1 MLSPYRVLDLTT
13 NTSAICGAI
22 FADLGADVIAIEPP
36 DGSPLR
42 QLGPF
47 RHDEPDLEHSLTW
60 WAYSRNKRSLAVDIT
75 TQEGRAALLE
85 LVATA
90 DFLIESFKP
99 GYLEGLGIGP
109 EVLKARNPALI
120 LVSITPYGQVGP
132 RADWAASDLTVWAS
146 SGAQN
151 LAGDDDRA
159 PVAVSVPQANLH
171 AGAEAAVAALIALA
185 ARQRDG
191 LGQHVDVSAQTA
203 SMMATQSVILA
214 PAWNDAP
221 ITRAAGGLKFGPLF
235 IRFVYPCKDG
245 YVNITLLFGN
255 AIGPFTRRLFE
266 WMCEEGFVDEATRD
280 KDWVG
285 YVQLLTS
292 GQEPVSEFIRCVDAI
307 EQFTRSHTKAELYQ
321 GTFDRHVLIVPVST
335 TADVVRSPQLEAREY
350 WQRLAHPVANEL
362 AAFPGPFARFSR
374 WPLTY
379 GRRPPRLNE
388 HRDEIANEAVRPLQS
403 PKGQPVHRP
412 PLEGLKVCDFSWVY
426 AGPAATRV
434 LSDWGATVVKIE
446 STKFLDAL
454 RTGQPYKDGIVGP
467 ERSANFC
474 NVNIGKLG
482 LTLDLSKPEGREVA
496 LRLCDWADVVVENF
510 SASAMQSWGLDFDS
524 LAKRNPGLIMLSTC
538 LSGAT
543 GPESELAGYGTMG
556 AALSGFHE
564 ITGWPDRPPSG
575 PFLAYTDYV
584 SPKFIAVSI
593 LAALDHRGRTGQGQH
608 IDLSQAEA
616 SLHFMAPALIDY
628 TVNQRIRTRNGNS
641 SEDFAP
647 HGVFRCAG
655 EDRWVA
661 IAVTNEPEWQALCTA
676 TEHEEWL
683 SDSRFAGL
691 LRRYA
696 NRRTLEALIEGWT
709 STKHVDEVEE
719 RLQAVGIPCH
729 RVSTAEDL
737 LADPQL
743 KARGHFV
750 SVTQP
755 EIGGVTVE
763 APRFQLSQSSPVAP
777 RPAPTLGQDNQF
789 VLERILG
796 MTDDEIADLVVA
808 GVLE

>member
-13 NTSAICGAI
+13 NASAICGAVL
-22 FADLGADVIAIEPP
+22 ADLGADVIAIEPP

-42 QLGPF
+42 QQGPF
-47 RHDEPDLEHSLTW
+47 RHDEPNLEHSLTW
-60 WAYSRNKRSLAVDIT
+60 WAYSRNKRSVALDIT
-75 TQEGRAALLE
+75 TAPGRMTLLD

-90 DFLIESFKP
+90 DFLIESSAP
-99 GYLEGLGIGP
+99 GYLAELGLGMD
-109 EVLKARNPALI
+109 VLKARNPSLI
-120 LVSITPYGQVGP
+120 VVSITPFGQEGP
-132 RADWAASDLTVWAS
+132 HAGWAANDLTVWAS

-171 AGAEAAVAALIALA
+171 AGMDGCVAALIALA
-185 ARQRDG
+185 ARRRDG
-191 LGQHVDVSAQTA
+191 LGQHVDVSAQAA
-203 SMMATQSVILA
+203 SMTATQSVILS

-221 ITRAAGGLKFGPLF
+221 LARAAGGLKFGPLF
-235 IRFVYPCKDG
+235 VRFVYPCKDG
-245 YVNITLLFGN
+245 FVNITLLFGN
-255 AIGPFTRRLFE
+255 VLGPFTRRLFE
-266 WMCEEGFVDEATRD
+266 WMFEEGFVDAETRD
-280 KDWVG
+280 KDWIS
-285 YVQLLTS
+285 YVQLLTT
-292 GQEPVSEFIRCVDAI
+292 GVEPVSEFIRCIAAI
-307 EQFTRSHTKAELYQ
+307 EQFTRSHTKAELFR

-335 TADVVRSPQLEAREY
+335 TQDVVRSPQLEAREY
-350 WQRLAHPVANEL
+350 WKRLAHPVANEL
-362 AAFPGPFARFSR
+362 SPFPGAFARFSR
-374 WPLTY
+374 WPIEY
-379 GRRPPRLNE
+379 RRRPPRLNE
-388 HRDEIANEAVRPLQS
+388 HVEEVLHEPFPRPAQVKNEPDL
-403 PKGQPVHRP
+403 RP
-412 PLEGLKVCDFSWVY
+412 PLEGLKVADFSWVY
-426 AGPAATRV
+426 AGPAATRM
-434 LSDWGATVVKIE
+434 LSDWGATVVKVE

-454 RTGQPYKDGIVGP
+454 RAGQPFKDGVVGA

-474 NVNIGKLG
+474 NVNLGKLG
-482 LTLDLSKPEGREVA
+482 ITLDLAKPEGREVA

-510 SASAMQSWGLDFDS
+510 SPSQMAGWGLS
-524 LAKRNPGLIMLSTC
+524 YERLAERNPGLIMLSTC

-543 GPESELAGYGTMG
+543 GPDAELAGYGTMG
-556 AALSGFHE
+556 AALAGFHE
-564 ITGWPDRPPSG
+564 LTGWPDRPPSG

-584 SPKFIAVSI
+584 SPRFMTTAL
-593 LAALDHRGRTGQGQH
+593 LAALDHRARTGQGQQ
-608 IDLSQAEA
+608 IDLSQGEA
-616 SLHFMAPALIDY
+616 SLHFLAPALLDFA
-628 TVNQRIRTRNGNS
+628 VNQRIRTRNGNG

-647 HGVFRCAG
+647 HAVFRCAG
-655 EDRWVA
+655 DDRWVA
-661 IAVTNEPEWQALCTA
+661 IAVTNDEEWAALCDA
-676 TEHEEWL
+676 AGHEEWR
-683 SDSRFAGL
+683 SDPRFQGF

-696 NRRTLEALIEGWT
+696 NRRALETLIEEWT
-709 STKHVDEVEE
+709 TSLDVGAVED
-719 RLQAVGIPCH
+719 RLQAAGVPCH